1 MKSPMELRHSADYSL
16 QVLFR
21 VEIQGDDP
29 SPVKDVTEAS
39 GLSRNHLQSRYIR
52 ERIGGQAAINSGHLP
67 AKLKVDPQ
75 LIKEAIAIVATTKD
89 AVLNRPKK

>member
-16 QVLFR
+16 RVLFR

-39 GLSRNHLQSRYIR
+39 GLSRNHLQSRYI
-52 ERIGGQAAINSGHLP
+52 
-67 AKLKVDPQ
+67 
-75 LIKEAIAIVATTKD
+75 
-89 AVLNRPKK
+89 